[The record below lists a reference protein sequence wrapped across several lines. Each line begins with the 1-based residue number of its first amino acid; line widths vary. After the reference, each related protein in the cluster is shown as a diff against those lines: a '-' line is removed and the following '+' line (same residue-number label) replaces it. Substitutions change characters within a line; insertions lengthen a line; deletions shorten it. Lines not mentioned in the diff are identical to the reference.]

1 MPCADRSNKRNHAAV
16 ESMKARRSEI
26 ILNYNGVEITPSIT
40 GFSLELSAE
49 GTADNCSFQIADRGE
64 RWMGD
69 LFPKKG
75 DTVEAKI
82 FVYDWEGDGDNRS
95 LSCGTFTVDSAGIS
109 GEPVTVS
116 VGAVAKPATAAFSS
130 TKRTQTWQN
139 ATLKKI
145 AETIAGRYQLNLFY
159 DAAEILILAKEQ
171 SEQEDGAFLQELCQT
186 YGLILKIYRDKLV
199 IFDREDYKK
208 KSPVKTISRFGIKRE
223 AGWNYQTDLE
233 GSYTGGIITY
243 TDAKTEKD
251 ITYEVGT
258 QERPLK
264 LNEQADSIGDA
275 KRKLEGAIANAN
287 HGLFRLSLSV
297 IGNPDLVD
305 GVVVEVMDFG
315 VEISGR
321 YFVDKAVHS
330 LSRGEGYVT
339 ALEMSKII

>member
-1 MPCADRSNKRNHAAV
+1 
-16 ESMKARRSEI
+16 MKARRSGAT
-26 ILNYNGVEITPSIT
+26 LKYNGIEITPSIA

-64 RWMGD
+64 RWLGD

-75 DTVEAKI
+75 DAIEATI
-82 FVYDWEGDGDNRS
+82 SVYDWEGDRDNRS

-109 GEPVTVS
+109 GEPVVIS
-116 VGAVAKPATAAFSS
+116 VGAVAKPVKAAFSA
-130 TKRTQTWQN
+130 TQRTQTWQK
-139 ATLKKI
+139 ATLQKI
-145 AETIAGRYQLNLFY
+145 AETIAGRYQLKLFY
-159 DAAEILILAKEQ
+159 DAPEITIAAKEQ
-171 SEQEDGAFLQELCQT
+171 SEQEDGAFLQELCQS

-199 IFDREDYKK
+199 IFDREVYKK
-208 KSPVKTISRFGIKRE
+208 KKPVKKISRFAIKRE
-223 AGWNYQTDLE
+223 VGWNYQTDLE
-233 GSYTGGIITY
+233 GSYTGGVITY
-243 TDAKTEKD
+243 TDARTEKD
-251 ITYEVGT
+251 ISYEVGT
-258 QERPLK
+258 KERPLK

-275 KRKLEGAIANAN
+275 KRKLEAAIANAN

-297 IGNPDLVD
+297 MGNPDLVD
-305 GVVVEVMDFG
+305 GVVLEIVDFG